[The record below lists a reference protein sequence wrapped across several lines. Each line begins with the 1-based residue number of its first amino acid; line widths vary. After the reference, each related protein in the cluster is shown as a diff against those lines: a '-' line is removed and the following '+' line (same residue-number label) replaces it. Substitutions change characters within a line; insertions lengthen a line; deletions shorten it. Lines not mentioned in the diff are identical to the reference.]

1 MMHCTNTASHASHK
15 FTVDFLVFEPDAS
28 FLSSVVLSYPPL
40 NGCYRQLSPF
50 TLSLHELSVELAVEE
65 AKAAML

>member
-1 MMHCTNTASHASHK
+1 MSTNTASHASHK
-15 FTVDFLVFEPDAS
+15 LTVDFLVFEPDAS
-28 FLSSVVLSYPPL
+28 FLSSVVLSYP

-50 TLSLHELSVELAVEE
+50 TLSLHELGVELAVEE